1 MDQTAPVPAPQ
12 ETPSEP
18 TTEPQRLAEAA
29 QDFAHRLEALSMRA
43 PLATMGLCV
52 LAGIGVGFLITRRR

>member
-1 MDQTAPVPAPQ
+1 MDQPAAVPVPS

-18 TTEPQRLAEAA
+18 QRLAAA
-29 QDFAHRLEALSMRA
+29 ASDFALRLEALTMRA

-52 LAGIGVGFLITRRR
+52 LAGIGAGYLLMRKR

>member
-1 MDQTAPVPAPQ
+1 MVDETTPVSTPVPA

-18 TTEPQRLAEAA
+18 QSLSEAA
-29 QDFAHRLEALSMRA
+29 QDFAHRLEALSKRA

-52 LAGIGVGFLITRRR
+52 LAGVGVGFLITRKR